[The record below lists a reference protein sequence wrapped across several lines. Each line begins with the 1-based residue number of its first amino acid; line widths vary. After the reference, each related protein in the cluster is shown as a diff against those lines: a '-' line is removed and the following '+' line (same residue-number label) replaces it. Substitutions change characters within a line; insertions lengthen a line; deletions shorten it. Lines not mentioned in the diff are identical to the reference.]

1 MNDHIR
7 DFFNDFGPDRLQE
20 ENLIYHYHLARRID
34 MYNIKKVVLKGCPTI
49 KGKVFLKEDGEFTEP
64 IIANHLKKEIKKHDF
79 YFALF

>member
-1 MNDHIR
+1 
-7 DFFNDFGPDRLQE
+7 
-20 ENLIYHYHLARRID
+20 